1 MHAKFYKN
9 LFSGMINYDFHCGH
23 YHCCQYDLHCSKEHG
38 RGMLTVM
45 MMAAI
50 TTIIVIMLKKYEIDI

>member
-1 MHAKFYKN
+1 
-9 LFSGMINYDFHCGH
+9 MINYDFHCGH
-23 YHCCQYDLHCSKEHG
+23 YHYCQYDLHCSKEHG

-50 TTIIVIMLKKYEIDI
+50 ATMIVIMLKKYEIYI